1 MKYSYPTGWLY
12 PVLAAFRVLASQDK
26 TTKSILWK
34 KQPVEFWKRHAAELC
49 KRFEPHMKEAGYD
62 VKKIATNLI
71 CYQAM
76 RQAVLDLYKDEL
88 LVEHGVE
95 A

>member
-1 MKYSYPTGWLY
+1 
-12 PVLAAFRVLASQDK
+12 
-26 TTKSILWK
+26 
-34 KQPVEFWKRHAAELC
+34 
-49 KRFEPHMKEAGYD
+49 MKEAGYE

-76 RQAVLDLYKDEL
+76 RQTVVELYKDEL
-88 LVEHGVE
+88 LREAGVI